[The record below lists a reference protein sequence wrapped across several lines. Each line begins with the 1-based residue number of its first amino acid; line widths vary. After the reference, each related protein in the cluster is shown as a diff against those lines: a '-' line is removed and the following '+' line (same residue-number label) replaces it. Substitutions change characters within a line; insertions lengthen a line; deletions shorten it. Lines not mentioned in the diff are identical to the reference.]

1 MLATLKFN
9 RLHWHLT
16 EDQGWRV
23 ESTKHPELNKKGSFR
38 TEGDGTVYGGYYTKD
53 EIRDVVA
60 YAKERHI
67 EIIPELEMPGH
78 ELAAIATYPNLS
90 CKGEAI
96 TPRIRLEERLMLS
109 LRTCA
114 GFELAEYTSLSG
126 RDFMADHGDW
136 CRELVAAGLARP
148 DGDRLALTPQGLLV
162 SNAVVA
168 DLFER
173 LDELGL

>member
-1 MLATLKFN
+1 
-9 RLHWHLT
+9 
-16 EDQGWRV
+16 
-23 ESTKHPELNKKGSFR
+23 
-38 TEGDGTVYGGYYTKD
+38 
-53 EIRDVVA
+53 
-60 YAKERHI
+60 
-67 EIIPELEMPGH
+67 
-78 ELAAIATYPNLS
+78 
-90 CKGEAI
+90 
-96 TPRIRLEERLMLS
+96 MLS

-114 GFELAEYTSLSG
+114 GFELAEYRSLSG

-136 CRELVAAGLARP
+136 CRELVAAGLARS